1 MFSLAIVI
9 MAERSRELRC
19 GPMPLEP
26 LEGNAAVLIGGR
38 ELSHAGNDGRSNPR
52 QGPKLGLLLLHSPK
66 QRAALIAYSM
76 SQPPDLAPGVAP

>member
-26 LEGNAAVLIGGR
+26 LEGTRLYLSVAVSSHTPGMMGDLIPAR
-38 ELSHAGNDGRSNPR
+38 A
-52 QGPKLGLLLLHSPK
+52 QTGPSPLTLPK
-66 QRAALIAYSM
+66 QWAALIAYSM